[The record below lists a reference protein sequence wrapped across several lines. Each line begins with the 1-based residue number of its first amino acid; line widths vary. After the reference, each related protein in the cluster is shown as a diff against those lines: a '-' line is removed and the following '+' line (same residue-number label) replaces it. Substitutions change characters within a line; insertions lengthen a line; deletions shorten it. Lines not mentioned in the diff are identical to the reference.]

1 MSTRRE
7 FIGHAA
13 LGLGAAV
20 VVPAWAAAGKAPP
33 RLLEPLKKTCSRLAV
48 LGWRQML
55 LDATGGEFDLA
66 APDLAAELLKPLQ
79 RINRGMAGFGDF
91 NLSATRAV
99 EPGRPDSSLIYHAF
113 ASPTVVATG
122 SGKPLGGYP
131 TLAEIDL
138 LENYIYGVNP
148 PTLED
153 LRKMAAGHELGLV
166 TYALHYRNAPMSVH
180 GKHAEL
186 CFARTGMSRLGNL
199 GPIYDARARAFVS
212 VDEKRPFDL
221 HVVPRRFAAFIAMRV
236 KGASP
241 SFGPQDPLE
250 GDKDLQFW
258 VPLHKLFS
266 GRECIAGMN
275 LNVKISCGLRND
287 EIANFRRVL
296 DRAGMKNNWSGE
308 HLEQHPFTVKDE
320 KIGSISKRAELGPG
334 VLEPK
339 ANPITEVAYYKGKML
354 TVPVDPK
361 FTSRRVNV
369 LLSSLQLLPPYQA
382 GTEPGYMDDAGQLMQ
397 RPGPEYVNIR
407 HKVLPNGKIENLND
421 HPDLEQQLRRGGFD
435 ALQYT
440 DGAGDGWVKVYCPQ
454 LEGQTDANVA
464 AYCTVGLP
472 DFFPKVTQRDLM
484 QWWRNEVPEAV
495 RDALFPIH
503 PLALSQTRIAGNIN
517 LPEPFSLYD
526 TTITAIVTQPKVS
539 SGPAQQ
545 ANGPWRIENVGLPDG
560 SPGLF
565 DPGWDTS
572 QSVYYLDER
581 DPRKTY
587 KNNERPVMKFLSG
600 HGLGSPFIED
610 AKLCAALG
618 NYWPGISP
626 DATRQYQPDKRING
640 IEYPYP
646 TNAPLTDQ
654 EIGSAPLPDG
664 SYMPWDGV
672 RGPQAAMID
681 GKPVAVYADIRRV
694 DYIDLLG
701 TMTAALTSRIDAPE
715 YKARIMAMA
724 AVYWALGIRDPEF
737 KGENRVNKIVRA
749 KAAWAVLSFRVISA
763 ADQGFAEAKRQVPGA
778 VMPTGRHYAFDVY
791 RWGKER
797 QDPSNMR
804 KVHVDM
810 LEQAS
815 AFVVGTTVLLR
826 RADSAWTIDTSM
838 PT

>member
-1 MSTRRE
+1 MKTRRD
-7 FIGHAA
+7 FITYAT
-13 LGLGAAV
+13 LGVGAAV
-20 VVPAWAAAGKAPP
+20 LTPAWAAPGKSNQKLFE
-33 RLLEPLKKTCSRLAV
+33 RLRKTCRRLAA
-48 LGWRQML
+48 LGWRQMV

-66 APDLAAELLKPLQ
+66 TSDLAGELLKPLHK
-79 RINRGMAGFGDF
+79 INRRMEGFGDF
-91 NLSATRAV
+91 NLAATRAI
-99 EPGRPDSSLIYHAF
+99 EPGRPDSSLLYHAF
-113 ASPTVVATG
+113 ASPTVVADG

-148 PTLED
+148 PTLEA
-153 LRKMAAGHELGLV
+153 LRKTAAGHELGLV
-166 TYALHYRNAPMSVH
+166 VYALHYRNAPMSVH

-186 CFARTGMSRLGNL
+186 CFARAGMSRLGNRE
-199 GPIYDARARAFVS
+199 PIYDARSRSFVS
-212 VDEKRPFDL
+212 VDQKNPFDL
-221 HVVPRRFAAFIAMRV
+221 HVVPRRFAAYLAMRV
-236 KGASP
+236 RGASP
-241 SFGPQDPLE
+241 SFGPQDRLE
-250 GDKDLQFW
+250 ADNGLQFW
-258 VPLHKLFS
+258 VPIHKLFS

-275 LNVKISCGLRND
+275 LNVEISCGLRND
-287 EIANFRRVL
+287 ELANFRRVL
-296 DRAGMKNNWSGE
+296 DRAGLKNNWSGE
-308 HLEQHPFTVKDE
+308 HLEEYPFTIKDE
-320 KIGSISKRAELGPG
+320 RIGSISKRSEFGSG

-339 ANPITEVAYYKGKML
+339 ANPLTQIAYYKGEKL

-361 FTSRRVNV
+361 FTSRRLNV
-369 LLSSLQLLPPYQA
+369 QSSSLQILPPYEVP
-382 GTEPGYMDDAGQLMQ
+382 GEPGYMDDSGQLMQ

-407 HKVLPNGKIENLND
+407 HKVLANGKIENLND
-421 HPDLEQQLRRGGFD
+421 HPDLQQELRRGGYD
-435 ALQYT
+435 ALQYV
-440 DGAGDGWVKVYCPQ
+440 DGAGDGWVKVHCPE
-454 LEGQTDANVA
+454 LEGQTDACVA

-472 DFFPKVTQRDLM
+472 DFFPKITQRDLM
-484 QWWRNEVPEAV
+484 QWWRNEVPEPV

-503 PLALSQTRIAGNIN
+503 PLALSQTRIAGNIQ

-526 TTITAIVTQPKVS
+526 TTITAIVTQPTDP

-545 ANGPWRIENVGLPDG
+545 PNGPWRIENVGLPDG

-572 QSVYYLDER
+572 QSLYYLDER
-581 DPRKTY
+581 DPRKAY
-587 KNNERPVMKFLSG
+587 KNNDRPVMKFLSG

-626 DATRQYQPDKRING
+626 DSTRQYQPDKRINE

-646 TNAPLTDQ
+646 TNAPLTDE

-672 RGPQAAMID
+672 KGPQGSMID
-681 GKPVAVYADIRRV
+681 GKPVAVYTDIRRV

-737 KGENRVNKIVRA
+737 SGENRVNRIVRA
-749 KAAWAVLSFRVISA
+749 KAAWAVLSFRAISA
-763 ADQGFAEAKRQVPGA
+763 DDRGLAEAMKQVPGA
-778 VMPTGRHYAFDVY
+778 VMSKGHHYAFHVY

-797 QDPSNMR
+797 QDPANIR
-804 KVHVDM
+804 KVHVEM
-810 LEQAS
+810 LEQAR
-815 AFVVGTTVLLR
+815 AFVMGTTVLMR
-826 RADSAWTIDTSM
+826 RGEGSWTIDASM